1 MATTYMQL
9 TQQIKTLQAQAEI
22 AKKKEIGEVIARIK
36 EAISVYS
43 LTAQELG
50 FGGGSDAQS
59 RSVARR
65 PAAAGGRR
73 KSSKANR
80 AAIAYRDGAGNTW
93 GGRGPRPA
101 WLRTALESGAELASF
116 AAGATPPAGP
126 VASAEGEVAVNP
138 AAPARKARA
147 VSRKAPKAAKAPS
160 AVKYRDDA
168 GHSWSGFGP
177 KPGWF
182 KDALAAGKSL
192 QELAAV

>member
-22 AKKKEIGEVIARIK
+22 AKKKEMGEVIARIK

-50 FGGGSDAQS
+50 FGGGS
-59 RSVARR
+59 VAKSKDVKKS
-65 PAAAGGRR
+65 PAAVAGRR
-73 KSSKANR
+73 KVSKATR

-126 VASAEGEVAVNP
+126 VASAGGDVAVNP
-138 AAPARKARA
+138 A
-147 VSRKAPKAAKAPS
+147 
-160 AVKYRDDA
+160 
-168 GHSWSGFGP
+168 
-177 KPGWF
+177 
-182 KDALAAGKSL
+182 
-192 QELAAV
+192 

>member
-43 LTAQELG
+43 LTAEELG

-59 RSVARR
+59 KGGARR
-65 PAAAGGRR
+65 PAAAAGQR
-73 KSSKANR
+73 KVSEAKRPAV
-80 AAIAYRDGAGNTW
+80 AYQDGAGNTW

-101 WLRTALESGAELASF
+101 WLRTALQSGAELASF
-116 AAGATPPAGP
+116 AVGATPPTGP
-126 VASAEGEVAVNP
+126 VASAEGEAAVMP
-138 AAPARKARA
+138 AAPVKKARA
-147 VSRKAPKAAKAPS
+147 VPRKATKAAKAP
-160 AVKYRDDA
+160 AVVKYKDDA
-168 GHSWSGFGP
+168 GHTWSGFGP

-182 KDALAAGKSL
+182 KEALAAGKTL
-192 QELAAV
+192 EELAAV